1 MLDLKRRY
9 KLNEEVYIFADFT
22 DGLPCIYK
30 GKISGVLK
38 GSGIYEFIYQVET
51 ATSIFFRFPD
61 AIFKSVEEMAEH
73 LRDLAE

>member
-30 GKISGVLK
+30 GKIAGVIK
-38 GSGIYEFIYQVET
+38 GNAIYEFIYQVET
-51 ATSIFFRFPD
+51 LTSIFFRFPD
-61 AIFKSVEEMAEH
+61 AIFKSVEEMAES
-73 LRDLAE
+73 LKQLAI